1 MQTKFS
7 FLHICNSC
15 FSEFFFLMALCVVAV
30 YCFSIYTG
38 HVPHFHG
45 KTDVDIENKK
55 ASLHEVEF
63 EEDSKDNKKQDK

>member
-1 MQTKFS
+1 MEPNLAFYI
-7 FLHICNSC
+7 FVIAVLAIL
-15 FSEFFFLMALCVVAV
+15 LMALCVVAV

-55 ASLHEVEF
+55 ASIEVEL
-63 EEDSKDNKKQDK
+63 EEDSKDSKKQDK

>member
-1 MQTKFS
+1 
-7 FLHICNSC
+7 
-15 FSEFFFLMALCVVAV
+15 MALCVVAV

-55 ASLHEVEF
+55 ASIEVEF